1 MTTAPIGRGNTFGG
15 DWTEEKLGILE
26 AYLDAYTTALKNKP
40 FRLVYVD
47 AFAGTGWVKLDS
59 GSGHETDREDRER
72 LIAGS
77 AERALRVTDRPFD
90 RLVFVESDPE
100 RYEDLCGLREHH
112 PDRGIDPRQDDAN
125 SFLCGLSQSE
135 YGNWRGVLFIDPF
148 GTQVAWRTLEHV
160 AELARLDTWILF
172 PAGAVARMLPRSRK
186 PDDVDPKWAKCLNTV
201 FGDDRWQSLYSAPA
215 QHDLFGQCGPLRAT
229 LSSAFGTPGPPAAA
243 SCPAA
248 NHRDRGQAEAGQR
261 IDGEPARPEAAAG
274 QGRHGGHPRCEPATE
289 LAWSLPFH
297 SSP

>member
-1 MTTAPIGRGNTFGG
+1 MTTAPIGRVGNTFGG

-26 AYLDAYTTALKNKP
+26 AYLDAYTTALKSKP

-90 RLVFVESDPE
+90 RLVFVENDPE

-112 PDRGIDPRQDDAN
+112 PDRGIDPRKDDAN

-135 YGNWRGVLFIDPF
+135 YGTWRGVLFIDPF

-160 AELARLDTWILF
+160 AQLERLDTWILF

-186 PDDVDPKWAKCLNTV
+186 PDDVDPKWAQCLNTV
-201 FGDDRWQSLYSAPA
+201 FGDDRWRSLYSAPA
-215 QHDLFGQCGPLRAT
+215 QHDSFGQGGAERQAGVSGLLTIFKHRLET
-229 LSSAFGTPGPPAAA
+229 AFGRRFL
-243 SCPAA
+243 
-248 NHRDRGQAEAGQR
+248 RDSRTLRNSRNSPLFEFLFCV
-261 IDGEPARPEAAAG
+261 
-274 QGRHGGHPRCEPATE
+274 GHPSGASIAKRIAGHIIERM
-289 LAWSLPFH
+289 
-297 SSP
+297 